1 MHLRPSGSLV
11 TALTVF
17 ALAAPAYGANFAYRT
32 DCKVIADG
40 TIRVSA
46 NLATPSLVDSDFRT
60 ESLADSHA
68 AAVSTSSLT
77 FNGLQGGFAEVFRE
91 SYGDGACVSDLSAS
105 VAGQTGYS
113 FQGTTTSM
121 LANVNS
127 LTSQGVSIQ
136 RTGSGGGPVTGS
148 TEYTVP
154 QTLQLNVTIPFK
166 VTANGVLTMSVF
178 DFFRQDS
185 SPETDGSV
193 VGAFQIFQDTNG
205 NCQLDAGEQS
215 SIGSKGTSGP
225 NDTFSNTPMVNRIA
239 QGNYLLILSYFT
251 DVDLAAF
258 SADCSE
264 SPSFFGNVADG
275 YHLELDI
282 Q

>member
-1 MHLRPSGSLV
+1 MSLRHSGTLA

-17 ALAAPAYGANFAYRT
+17 VLAAPAYGANFAYRT

-68 AAVSTSSLT
+68 AASTSSLT
-77 FNGLQGGFAEVFRE
+77 FTGLQGGFAEVFRE
-91 SYGDGACVSDLSAS
+91 SYGDGACVSDLGAS

-113 FQGTTTSM
+113 FQGSTTSM
-121 LANVNS
+121 QANVNS
-127 LTSQGVSIQ
+127 LTSQSVSIQ

-148 TEYTVP
+148 TEYQVP
-154 QTLQLNVTIPFK
+154 QTAELTVTIPFK
-166 VTANGVLTMSVF
+166 VTANGTLTMSVF

-185 SPETDGSV
+185 SPETDGSI

-205 NCQLDAGEQS
+205 NCKLDAGEQS
-215 SIGSKGTSGP
+215 SIGSKGITFP
-225 NDTFSNTPMVNRIA
+225 NDTFSNTPTTNRIS
-239 QGNYLLILSYFT
+239 QGAYLLILSYFT
-251 DVDLAAF
+251 DIDLAAF
-258 SADCSE
+258 SANCSE
-264 SPSFFGNVADG
+264 SPNYFGNVADG
-275 YHLELDI
+275 YTLELDI